1 MRLFFC
7 ARPIVLI
14 FMMSHYVI
22 RQRMKSF
29 EGLEKG
35 EHKQALESARK
46 MLMKGY
52 NKADVSDITGL
63 SIEEIENLKM
73 V

>member
-1 MRLFFC
+1 
-7 ARPIVLI
+7 
-14 FMMSHYVI
+14 
-22 RQRMKSF
+22 MKSF